1 MANEN
6 HFAGIDEKYSN
17 EYYGLNEEI
26 MRVVSTSSKVTGL
39 NAKTIALLTVVSTL
53 EILNNVL
60 SEGRALHM
68 TSILYAT
75 SGRMSIPQ
83 IANCAIDT
91 ASGTIL
97 ELLTE
102 AE

>member
-60 SEGRALHM
+60 SEANDRLDYLLETQNTNRA
-68 TSILYAT
+68 
-75 SGRMSIPQ
+75 
-83 IANCAIDT
+83 
-91 ASGTIL
+91 
-97 ELLTE
+97 E
-102 AE
+102 

>member
-26 MRVVSTSSKVTGL
+26 MRVVSTSSKGTGL

-60 SEGRALHM
+60 SEANDRLDYLLETQNTNRA
-68 TSILYAT
+68 
-75 SGRMSIPQ
+75 
-83 IANCAIDT
+83 
-91 ASGTIL
+91 
-97 ELLTE
+97 E
-102 AE
+102 

>member
-53 EILNNVL
+53 EILNNTL
-60 SEGRALHM
+60 SEANDRLDYLLETQNTNRA
-68 TSILYAT
+68 
-75 SGRMSIPQ
+75 
-83 IANCAIDT
+83 
-91 ASGTIL
+91 
-97 ELLTE
+97 E
-102 AE
+102 

>member
-60 SEGRALHM
+60 SE
-68 TSILYAT
+68 
-75 SGRMSIPQ
+75 
-83 IANCAIDT
+83 ANDRLDYL
-91 ASGTIL
+91 L
-97 ELLTE
+97 ESKNTNRTE
-102 AE
+102 

>member
-1 MANEN
+1 MSMANEN

-60 SEGRALHM
+60 SEANDRLDYLLETQNTNRA
-68 TSILYAT
+68 
-75 SGRMSIPQ
+75 
-83 IANCAIDT
+83 
-91 ASGTIL
+91 
-97 ELLTE
+97 E
-102 AE
+102 